1 MNFELYQWNLSFLDF
16 KQIFHFILLAKKAKK
31 VPKESSIVM
40 VKQID
45 SFASNDGE
53 HFGAEN
59 SVDVRLHVIC
69 P

>member
-1 MNFELYQWNLSFLDF
+1 MNFELYQWNLSFLNF
-16 KQIFHFILLAKKAKK
+16 KQIFYFILLAKKAKK
-31 VPKESSIVM
+31 VSKKSSIVM

-45 SFASNDGE
+45 SFASDIGE
-53 HFGAEN
+53 DFGAEN